1 MTRVFLDTNIFL
13 YAIGGEG
20 PHREPCRAVLA
31 AVGRGALGG
40 VTNSEVLQEIL
51 HVRARRVTLKDATSA
66 ARSAA
71 SIVAEVV
78 PVTAGDVLDACAL
91 LDSHPGLSARDALHV
106 ATMQN
111 SQISLL
117 VSVDRDFDS
126 LKTLKRLNPTQA
138 LSLIQKGA

>member
-20 PHREPCRAVLA
+20 PHRAPCRAVLA

-78 PVTAGDVLDACAL
+78 PVTAADVLDACAL